1 MIWTKPH
8 HGYSEVETA
17 DFNPLIWNT
26 KNSAGAGDPPIEKA
40 DEKHKRDLFG
50 GLIRPNVPRHG
61 MGAVGVGRAALVMS
75 CAQRIAWFEVSAMK
89 DKDKLSCFPKRV
101 TRPQS
106 PSSRATISS

>member
-8 HGYSEVETA
+8 REYCEVEMA
-17 DFNPLIWNT
+17 GFNPLIWNT
-26 KNSAGAGDPPIEKA
+26 KNSAGAEDPQIEKA

-50 GLIRPNVPRHG
+50 GLIRPNAARHG

-89 DKDKLSCFPKRV
+89 DRDKLSGFPKRV